1 MNKTILYI
9 QADMHRAINEGR
21 RSLEVSV
28 LDLKELLAAVESA
41 KTRDQN
47 ERCGVVFGFVRKETL
62 KEMRSGKTLFL
73 SARRKKN
80 EEYCEPVYCD
90 PLPAKPVDVMAESIQ
105 DDACQMP

>member
-1 MNKTILYI
+1 MNKNLMFI

-21 RSLEVSV
+21 RSFEVSV
-28 LDLKELLAAVESA
+28 LDMKELLAAVDSA
-41 KTRDQN
+41 ASRGQN

-80 EEYCEPVYCD
+80 DEYCEPVYCEPTPRID
-90 PLPAKPVDVMAESIQ
+90 AEEIAKEEEETAHSSD
-105 DDACQMP
+105 